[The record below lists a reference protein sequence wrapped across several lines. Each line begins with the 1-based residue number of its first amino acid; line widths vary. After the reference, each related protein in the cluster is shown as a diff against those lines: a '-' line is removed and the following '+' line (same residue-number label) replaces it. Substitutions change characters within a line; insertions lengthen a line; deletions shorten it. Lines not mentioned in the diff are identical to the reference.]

1 MRDRR
6 DLAAARPTLA
16 ETARD
21 AAGPDPLDPDTRTT
35 LLAGLRGQV
44 LDLAEAELQAATK
57 LKELA

>member
-6 DLAAARPTLA
+6 DLATAWTTLA

-21 AAGPDPLDPDTRTT
+21 AAGPQPLDPDTLTA

-44 LDLAEAELQAATK
+44 LDLAEAERQAATE
-57 LKELA
+57 LKEPR

>member
-6 DLAAARPTLA
+6 DLAAAWTTLA

-21 AAGPDPLDPDTRTT
+21 AAGPEPLEPR
-35 LLAGLRGQV
+35 LPHHPARRPPGQV
-44 LDLAEAELQAATK
+44 LDLADAELQAVTK

>member
-6 DLAAARPTLA
+6 DLAAAWTTLA
-16 ETARD
+16 EMARD
-21 AAGPDPLDPDTRTT
+21 AAGPEPLDPDTRTT